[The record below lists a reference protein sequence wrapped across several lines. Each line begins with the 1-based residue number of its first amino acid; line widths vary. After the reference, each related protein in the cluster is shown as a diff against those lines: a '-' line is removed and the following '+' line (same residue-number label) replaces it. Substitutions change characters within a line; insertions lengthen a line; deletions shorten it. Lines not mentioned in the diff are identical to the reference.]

1 MGWSGSLT
9 TNSVV
14 GNSITYTPDGVSGF
28 WNYSRTSFTAP
39 KKGVYRFVLR
49 GSSGENWNAPNNNN
63 SKIRDSGGSGGQT
76 TYYRFMEANETV
88 YAGCG
93 GFCSCAYIATSNATS
108 TTHALSTIP
117 SGKVYAVAGA
127 GGNGGLIE
135 DTNNETQY
143 NCVRGQGGGGGG
155 STGGTGGD
163 ARNQKGGGG
172 GTQTSGSTPGQAGTY
187 GAGHSPYGAGTGGY
201 FAEGGHGGDGWY
213 GGAGA
218 DGAARKWDGADAPGG
233 GGGSSYCHNGLNGTI
248 SYAGSTYT
256 NGTIAGSR
264 GGAGNGSY
272 GSITITYMQEA
283 NGLPTPP
290 TSLWM
295 NKNMADSLGETCYLS
310 WSGASAGFMNKI
322 THYNIYKNG
331 SLLAQV
337 PVDDATSYSN
347 YPVIAPVSPDT
358 TDTYTIT
365 TTVVFTQETS
375 STKTSSPSNGVAL
388 KTTSRTNPSVPT
400 NVSINNATTCYIGD
414 TGLSSLTI
422 SWNASN
428 AGIYNSIAKYA
439 IYKDGTSIG
448 ETTSTSYSLLS
459 LVDKT
464 GNYTVRAIGS
474 TSGQSDASSIVS
486 IVQIAKPAKPTMIL
500 SVPEVTARD
509 ISLKWEPVMASTGS
523 SVSYLL
529 QYKQND
535 KDLVTEGEL
544 NNTSYTFNIT
554 KIDKGKSFILYTY
567 AKANASGGS
576 YTLSD
581 AAIINTGRVGIFDIP
596 TSPETFWKGIYDPA
610 SLLTGRQGHAYGSI
624 DLYWAPATQT
634 EASGTIYTYILKCKV
649 GSSAWNDIY
658 TITKAPT
665 DSDYG
670 QNLHYNYSLANI
682 TSNTAVSFYVLVRD
696 NYNTEISCPETQVI
710 KLALP
715 SVTNFQTIISYKEA
729 GASFTTKP
737 TTNGLNDNLCY
748 ALYFSYKEKESL
760 YAEKEI
766 VESSGIVQPTT
777 YEIKVEDGKN
787 ANINTFLG
795 ALYDIVITQRLP
807 YPEGVI
813 RAKVYYKSYPQCY
826 VNVSNNVVYNFLH
839 EITTPPKITFTM
851 PSAHSTYC
859 NSSDLVPYRFSS
871 IGWTDAA
878 GGTSGATI
886 TYSMSSNYQINFSD
900 NLLPNTDYITTLPIF
915 QVDDTV
921 IYTLTTKITYND
933 GNSRANTTSI
943 SFNAARWYDG
953 DSLLINSPK
962 QIGGVVTGNYSLP
975 STLWS
980 SAKYA
985 NLTKVVLTIYGQD
998 KTTTYPTTKT
1008 TITDFNN
1015 LNLLVPFTFSGVDEA
1030 ADIVVCAQAVCTNTS
1045 GATFTIFSSF
1055 YIVRSAAVTMALR
1068 KGALGLN
1075 VSGDFNPADTEST
1088 LYVNAKPKGEAP
1100 TVVIAEDADQPNGGR
1115 VIQLKKGLVDYGG
1128 FDIKNDFLLGRGMT
1142 KTYSGSMLVGKDL
1155 NNHTL
1160 TIRPGN
1166 QNFKNNCPIIVNLD
1180 YNAMD
1185 DEQKR
1190 AAKHLRIININHNL
1204 TDNSVTITYRSNK
1217 CLIAASS
1224 LPTLGA
1230 NTILPFSLSGEAGI
1244 YIPFI
1249 LQIIGVIE

>member
-9 TNSVV
+9 ANSAV
-14 GNSITYTPDGVSGF
+14 GSSITYTPDGVSGL

-39 KKGVYRFVLR
+39 KKGVYRFILK
-49 GSSGENWNAPNNNN
+49 GSGGPPWNAPENN
-63 SKIRDSGGSGGQT
+63 SHTIREGGGSGGAT
-76 TYYRFMEANETV
+76 TYYRFLEV
-88 YAGCG
+88 GDVFYIGCG
-93 GFCSCAYIATSNATS
+93 SHCSCTYLASTNATKAQ
-108 TTHALSTIP
+108 HALSSIA
-117 SGKVYAVAGA
+117 KQNVYAVAG
-127 GGNGGLIE
+127 GGGEGGLIT
-135 DTNNETQY
+135 DDNNETQY
-143 NCVRGQGGGGGG
+143 NCVRGAGGAGGG
-155 STGGTGGD
+155 SSGANGND
-163 ARNQKGGGG
+163 ARGIKGGGG
-172 GTQTSGSTPGQAGTY
+172 GTQTGVSSIGIAGSY
-187 GAGHSPYGAGTGGY
+187 GAGGWRE
-201 FAEGGHGGDGWY
+201 EGGAAGYYVISGNGGDGWY
-213 GGAGA
+213 GGNAGKAAGYKWEGA
-218 DGAARKWDGADAPGG
+218 DSAGG

-248 SYAGSTYT
+248 TYAGSTYT
-256 NGTIAGSR
+256 NSTTTG
-264 GGAGNGSY
+264 GGAGSGNY
-272 GSITITYMQEA
+272 GNITITYMQEA

-295 NKNMADSLGETCYLS
+295 NKNTADSLGETCYLS

-322 THYNIYKNG
+322 TRYNIYKNG

-337 PVDDATSYSN
+337 PVDGATSYNN
-347 YPVIAPVSPDT
+347 YPVTAPTSPDT

-365 TTVVFTQETS
+365 ATVVFTQETS
-375 STKTSSPSNGVAL
+375 STRTSSSSNGVTL

-459 LVDKT
+459 LVDKI

-474 TSGQSDASSIVS
+474 ASGQSDASSIVS

-523 SVSYLL
+523 SISYLL

-544 NNTSYTFNIT
+544 NNTSYTFDIT

-596 TSPETFWKGIYDPA
+596 TSPEIFWKGVYDPA

-624 DLYWAPATQT
+624 DLYWTPATQT

-729 GASFTTKP
+729 GASFTAKP

-748 ALYFSYKEKESL
+748 ALYFSHKEKESL

-766 VESSGIVQPTT
+766 VESSGIVQSTT

-795 ALYDIVITQRLP
+795 ALYDTVITQRLP
-807 YPEGVI
+807 HPEGII

-826 VNVSNNVVYNFLH
+826 VNVSDNVVYNFLH

-859 NSSDLVPYRFSS
+859 NSSDLVPYRFSP

-915 QVDDTV
+915 QADDTV

-933 GNSRANTTSI
+933 GNSRTNTTSI

-953 DSLLINSPK
+953 DGLLINSPK

-1030 ADIVVCAQAVCTNTS
+1030 TDLVVCAQAVCTNTS
-1045 GATFTIFSSF
+1045 GATLTIFSSF
-1055 YIVRSAAVTMALR
+1055 YIIRSAAVTIALR

-1075 VSGDFNPADTEST
+1075 VSGDFNPTDTEST
-1088 LYVNAKPKGEAP
+1088 LYVNAKPKGETP

-1115 VIQLKKGLVDYGG
+1115 IIQLKKGLVDYGG
-1128 FDIKNDFLLGRGMT
+1128 FDIKNDLLLGRGMT
-1142 KTYSGSMLVGKDL
+1142 KTYSGSILVGKDL

-1166 QNFKNNCPIIVNLD
+1166 QNFKNDCPIIFNLD

-1185 DEQKR
+1185 NEQKR
-1190 AAKHLRIININHNL
+1190 AAKRLRITNISHNVA
-1204 TDNSVTITYRSNK
+1204 DNSVTVTYRSNK
-1217 CLIAASS
+1217 QLASSFS
-1224 LPTLGA
+1224 LPTLGV